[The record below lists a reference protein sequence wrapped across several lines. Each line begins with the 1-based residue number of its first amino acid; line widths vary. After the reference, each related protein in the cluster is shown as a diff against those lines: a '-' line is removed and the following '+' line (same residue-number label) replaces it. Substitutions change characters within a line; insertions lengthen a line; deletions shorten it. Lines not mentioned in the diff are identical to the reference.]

1 MPKNKTRRA
10 VSKRFKITGTGK
22 LVANGCGMRHNL
34 EHKSAHKRRALSTES
49 VVSKPETKPMKKL
62 LGI

>member
-10 VSKRFKITGTGK
+10 VAKRLKVTGTGK

-34 EHKSAHKRRALSTES
+34 EHKSSSKRRALSNEF
-49 VVSKPETKPMKKL
+49 VVSKSETKPMKKL